1 MIKNIFFDLDGTLL
15 PMDEEKFTKAYFS
28 LLAKTVA
35 PLGYEPEK
43 LINAVWKGT
52 AAMYKNDGSVT
63 NEQAFWREFGNIYG
77 EKGLS
82 DKPAFDKFYKTE
94 FQNTISACG
103 FNKKAD
109 ATVKALKK
117 EGYKLVIATN
127 PIFPRVATASRI
139 KWAGIDKND
148 FLLFTAYEDSHFCKP
163 NLAYY
168 KEILEKTGFKAEE
181 CLMVGN
187 DVSEDMIAAKL
198 GMKVFLM
205 PDCLINKTGA
215 DITQYPRGGFDELL
229 NYIEKLN

>member
-1 MIKNIFFDLDGTLL
+1 
-15 PMDEEKFTKAYFS
+15 
-28 LLAKTVA
+28 
-35 PLGYEPEK
+35 
-43 LINAVWKGT
+43 
-52 AAMYKNDGSVT
+52 MYKNDGSVT

-94 FQNTISACG
+94 FQKTISACG

-117 EGYKLVIATN
+117 VGYKLVIATN

-168 KEILEKTGFKAEE
+168 KEILEKTGLKAEE

-187 DVSEDMIAAKL
+187 DVSEDMVAAKL
-198 GMKVFLM
+198 GMRVFLM

>member
-28 LLAKTVA
+28 LLAKAVA

-77 EKGLS
+77 ERGLS

-109 ATVKALKK
+109 ETVKALKK
-117 EGYKLVIATN
+117 EGYRLVIATN
-127 PIFPRVATASRI
+127 PIFPRIATASRI

-168 KEILEKTGFKAEE
+168 KEILEKTG
-181 CLMVGN
+181 LMVGN
-187 DVSEDMIAAKL
+187 DVSEDMVAAKL
-198 GMKVFLM
+198 GMRVFLM